1 MKYPKDPVDAT
12 IVAFLWADWFAKQC
26 LTAPFSLYMKYD
38 QWSHNNSVAK
48 AAKEAEE
55 NPPVL
60 PDLKSTNESTEDP
73 S

>member
-26 LTAPFSLYMKYD
+26 LIAPFSLYMKYD
-38 QWSHNNSVAK
+38 YWSHNKAVEK

-60 PDLKSTNESTEDP
+60 SDITNESTEDP

>member
-38 QWSHNNSVAK
+38 QWSHNRGVAK
-48 AAKEAEE
+48 AAKYAEE
-55 NPPVL
+55 NPYTFP
-60 PDLKSTNESTEDP
+60 ESASDDNT
-73 S
+73 

>member
-12 IVAFLWADWFAKQC
+12 IVDFLWADWFAKQC

-38 QWSHNNSVAK
+38 QWSHNKAVAK

>member
-1 MKYPKDPVDAT
+1 MKYPKDPLDAA
-12 IVAFLWADWFAKQC
+12 IVAFLWADWFAKKC
-26 LTAPFSLYMKYD
+26 LWIPYYLYERYD
-38 QWSHNNSVAK
+38 YWSHNKKVAS

-60 PDLKSTNESTEDP
+60 PDITNESTEDP

>member
-1 MKYPKDPVDAT
+1 MKIPTDPLDAT

-26 LTAPFSLYMKYD
+26 LSVPLTLYTKYEY
-38 QWSHNNSVAK
+38 WTHNKAVEQ

-60 PDLKSTNESTEDP
+60 PKTPDESN
-73 S
+73 

>member
-12 IVAFLWADWFAKQC
+12 IVAFLWAEWFVKKC
-26 LTAPFSLYMKYD
+26 LWIPYHLFEKYD
-38 QWSHNNSVAK
+38 YWSHNK
-48 AAKEAEE
+48 AVEQAARDAEE

-60 PDLKSTNESTEDP
+60 PDINNESTEDP